1 MIGRSGAL
9 FDGLGPLRD
18 KSSTVATRRVH
29 RTVTLAEFIIPGLDT
44 IIGRYIDPA
53 VVAREPEF
61 LAKFS
66 ICLLLTL
73 SRRASINYL
82 GKQIDLSGWFSKFTT
97 TTELWVSQ
105 EHVMI
110 ETSAVHTASAQ
121 MQ

>member
-1 MIGRSGAL
+1 MSSA
-9 FDGLGPLRD
+9 FSVAWSRD
-18 KSSTVATRRVH
+18 W
-29 RTVTLAEFIIPGLDT
+29 AE
-44 IIGRYIDPA
+44 
-53 VVAREPEF
+53 
-61 LAKFS
+61 
-66 ICLLLTL
+66 
-73 SRRASINYL
+73 RASINYL